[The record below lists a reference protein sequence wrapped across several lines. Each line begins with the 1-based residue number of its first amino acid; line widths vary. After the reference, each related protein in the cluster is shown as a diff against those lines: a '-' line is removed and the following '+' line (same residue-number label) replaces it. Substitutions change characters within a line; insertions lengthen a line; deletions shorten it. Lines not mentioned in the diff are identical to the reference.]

1 MKERNLLNSD
11 EEIFTWVFIESETF
25 VFRQTHDKGRGHKL
39 KKVLLNL
46 PESHKVIHLKYTF
59 EAG

>member
-11 EEIFTWVFIESETF
+11 EDIFTWVFIESETF
-25 VFRQTHDKGRGHKL
+25 VFRQTHDEGRGHKL
-39 KKVLLNL
+39 KKVLLSL
-46 PESHKVIHLKYTF
+46 SESHKVMHLKYTF